1 MYTEI
6 SLENLRKTKLPHI
19 WCAGCGNGIV
29 LGAILRAIERSKI
42 DKDKIVFVSGIG
54 CAGRSSGYV
63 NFNTLHT
70 LHGRP
75 LAFATGIKLASPE
88 LKVIVATG
96 DGDLAAI
103 GGNHFIHAAKRNI
116 DMTVVVFNNFTYG
129 MTGGQ
134 VSPTTPDGSYTTT
147 TPYGEIEEP
156 MDISYLALASGAT
169 YVARETIASPFVLE
183 KYILNGLLHKGFSLI
198 EAVSSCVTEFGRRNS
213 LGDPAAYIKW
223 LKEKSV
229 PYTKVNSFN
238 VKDGIVVGEFVNTKG
253 KEFTEKYYE
262 MIRKVQN
269 EEGN

>member
-6 SLENLRKTKLPHI
+6 SLENLRVNKLPHI

-29 LGAILRAIERSKI
+29 LSAILRAIERSKI

-75 LAFATGIKLASPE
+75 LAFATGIKLANPE

-116 DMTVVVFNNFTYG
+116 DLTVVVFNNFTYG

-134 VSPTTPDGSYTTT
+134 LSPTTPEEAYTTT
-147 TPYGEIEEP
+147 TPYGHIEEP
-156 MDISYLALASGAT
+156 MDISYLAIAAGAT
-169 YVARETIASPFVLE
+169 YVARETIASPFILE

-198 EAVSSCVTEFGRRNS
+198 EAVASCVTEYGRRNN
-213 LGDPAAYIKW
+213 LEDPATYIKM

-229 PYTKVNSFN
+229 PYTKENKVS
-238 VKDGIVVGEFVNTKG
+238 VDDKIVVGEFVNIEKE
-253 KEFTEKYYE
+253 EFTEAYYNLVK
-262 MIRKVQN
+262 KVVK
-269 EEGN
+269 

>member
-6 SLENLRKTKLPHI
+6 SLDNLRVNKLPHI

-29 LGAILRAIERSKI
+29 LSAILRAIERSKI
-42 DKDKIVFVSGIG
+42 DKEKIVFVSGIG

-75 LAFATGIKLASPE
+75 LAFATGIKLANPD
-88 LKVIVATG
+88 LQVIVATG

-116 DMTVVVFNNFTYG
+116 DLTVVVFNNFVYG

-134 VSPTTPDGSYTTT
+134 LSPTTPEDSFTTT
-147 TPYGEIEEP
+147 TPYGHIEEP
-156 MDISYLALASGAT
+156 MNISYLAIAAGAT
-169 YVARETIASPFVLE
+169 YVARETIGNPLMLE

-198 EAVSSCVTEFGRRNS
+198 EAVSSCVTEFGRRNN
-213 LGDPAAYIKW
+213 LEDPAEYVKF
-223 LKEKSV
+223 LKDKSI
-229 PYTKVNSFN
+229 PFSKVNS
-238 VKDGIVVGEFVNTKG
+238 VESHDGIVVGEFVNIEKP
-253 KEFTEKYYE
+253 EFVTSYYE
-262 MIRKVQN
+262 LVKKVAK
-269 EEGN
+269 

>member
-6 SLENLRKTKLPHI
+6 SLENLRSEKLPHI

-29 LGAILRAIERSKI
+29 LGAILRAVERSKI
-42 DKDKIVFVSGIG
+42 DKDRIVFVSGIG
-54 CAGRSSGYV
+54 CAGRASGYV

-75 LAFATGIKLASPE
+75 LAFATGIKLANPD

-134 VSPTTPDGSYTTT
+134 VSPTTPEEAYTTT
-147 TPYGEIEEP
+147 TPFGEFEDP
-156 MDISYLALASGAT
+156 MDISALAISSGAT
-169 YVARETIASPFVLE
+169 YVARETIASPFILE

-198 EAVSSCVTEFGRRNS
+198 EAVSSCVTEFGRRNK
-213 LGDPAAYIKW
+213 LEDPASYIKF
-223 LKEKSV
+223 LKERSIPFNKVQSV
-229 PYTKVNSFN
+229 QI
-238 VKDGIVVGEFVNTKG
+238 KDGIVVGEFVNIE
-253 KEFTEKYYE
+253 KEEYTEAYYNLVK
-262 MIRKVQN
+262 KVKS
-269 EEGN
+269 

>member
-6 SLENLRKTKLPHI
+6 SLENLRSSKLPHI
-19 WCAGCGNGIV
+19 WCPGCGNGIV

-75 LAFATGIKLASPE
+75 LAFATGIKLANPE

-103 GGNHFIHAAKRNI
+103 GGNHFIHTAKRNI
-116 DMTVVVFNNFTYG
+116 DMTVIVFNNFIYG

-134 VSPTTPDGSYTTT
+134 VSPTTPDGAYTTT

-156 MDISYLALASGAT
+156 MDISYLAVASGAT

-183 KYILNGLLHKGFSLI
+183 KYILNGIIHKGFSLI
-198 EAVSSCVTEFGRRNS
+198 EAVSSCVTEYGRRNN
-213 LGDPAAYIKW
+213 LEDPAAYIKW
-223 LKEKSV
+223 LKEKSM
-229 PYTKVNSFN
+229 PYSKVNTLSI
-238 VKDGIVVGEFVNTKG
+238 KDGIVVGEFVNEEKE
-253 KEFTEKYYE
+253 EFTEKYYE
-262 MIRKVQN
+262 LVKKVKP
-269 EEGN
+269 